1 MFPFSVLAWTW
12 LAASTA
18 SVGIEVPAFLRVQP
32 PDSVALHREA
42 RDLQSR
48 FERHRV
54 RDLPRTLAGGL
65 RECDEVIGRLCIW
78 DEADDEWNPRPEPPT
93 IRRARNALLA
103 DLAALAEAIP
113 GDHWLFGQRIRYL
126 AEADRLEEAEAL
138 AALCGLPDRWRCA
151 AYLGLALHL
160 QGRTVEAAR
169 AFDRALAAMPGEL
182 AVEWTNPEPVLGGQ
196 LLEWAGEQPDSAG
209 AVARLWT
216 LADPL
221 LLAPGNDRWTGHL
234 TRWTYAMSFGN
245 ARNPHG
251 MRWGR
256 DLTQAAVRYGW
267 SVAWEKGWPS
277 GGTATSPVVG
287 RDPPAAARTFPPR
300 DVLAPSE
307 DDSVLTWTLPSG
319 HARSAYLSPHL
330 DSLGALDGQIGRFWR
345 RGHVLIV
352 AAATVPEWPE
362 LDPPQRSARA
372 GLFLIDGTSID
383 GTSSEHEARRED
395 LGPVLDMRTT
405 PDSTGAVR
413 LAGGVPHTEWGFAS
427 LEVWDMD
434 RRRAQRLR
442 VGMSLRPVPPDLFA
456 LSDLV
461 LVHADGQL
469 ANAGGE
475 GEPTSP
481 ATLATMEEV
490 IGSLRTRPEAEGDDV
505 LGVAL
510 EVYGLGYRAESVGFR
525 AWVEDHNPSAFRR
538 LARRLGLASPA
549 EKVSIQWQEAGPS
562 RPGPFLRVFSVRLPG
577 LDPGAYDV
585 VVEVS
590 APGRMPLS
598 RRRAFAV
605 PAAR

>member
-12 LAASTA
+12 LAASPA
-18 SVGIEVPAFLRVQP
+18 SVGGEAPAFLRVQP

-42 RDLQSR
+42 RNLQSR

-54 RDLPRTLAGGL
+54 RDLPRTLAGGS

-93 IRRARNALLA
+93 IRRARNVLLT
-103 DLAALAEAIP
+103 DLAALADAIP

-126 AEADRLEEAEAL
+126 AEADRLEDAEAL
-138 AALCGLPDRWRCA
+138 ASSCGLPDRWRCA
-151 AYLGLALHL
+151 AYLGFALHL
-160 QGRTVEAAR
+160 QSRTVEAAR
-169 AFDRALAAMPGEL
+169 AFDRALASMPDEL
-182 AVEWTNPEPVLGGQ
+182 AAEWRDPEPVLGGR

-209 AVARLWT
+209 AVARLWE

-234 TRWTYAMSFGN
+234 ARWTYAMSFGN

-277 GGTATSPVVG
+277 GGTAASPVVG
-287 RDPPAAARTFPPR
+287 RDPPAAARTFPSR

-307 DDSVLTWTLPSG
+307 DDSVLTWTLPPG

-345 RGHVLIV
+345 RDHVLIV
-352 AAATVPEWPE
+352 AAASVPEWPD

-372 GLFLIDGTSID
+372 GLFLIDG
-383 GTSSEHEARRED
+383 AN
-395 LGPVLDMRTT
+395 GPVLDLRTT
-405 PDSTGAVR
+405 PDSTAAVR
-413 LAGGVPHTEWGFAS
+413 LAGGVPHTDWGFAS
-427 LEVWDMD
+427 LEVWDPD

-442 VGMSLRPVPPDLFA
+442 LGMSLRPVPPDLFA

-461 LVHADGQL
+461 LL
-469 ANAGGE
+469 NAGGA
-475 GEPTSP
+475 GEPTSGAGEP
-481 ATLATMEEV
+481 TSLATFAAFATMEEV
-490 IGSLRTRPEAEGDDV
+490 IGTLRARPRAEGNDV

-525 AWVEDHNPSAFRR
+525 AWVEDGNPSAFRR
-538 LARRLGLASPA
+538 LARRLGLAGPA
-549 EKVSIQWQEAGPS
+549 EKVSVQWHEAGPD

-590 APGRMPLS
+590 TPGRMPLS
-598 RRRAFAV
+598 RRRAFTV
-605 PAAR
+605 PASR

>member
-1 MFPFSVLAWTW
+1 MFPFSVLAWTS
-12 LAASTA
+12 LAASPA
-18 SVGIEVPAFLRVQP
+18 SGGVEAPVFLGVQP

-42 RDLQSR
+42 RDLQGR

-54 RDLPRTLAGGL
+54 RDLPRTLAGGS

-78 DEADDEWNPRPEPPT
+78 DEADDEWDPRPEPPT
-93 IRRARNALLA
+93 IRRARNVLLT

-126 AEADRLEEAEAL
+126 AEADRLEDAEVL
-138 AALCGLPDRWRCA
+138 AISCGLPDRWRCA
-151 AYLGLALHL
+151 AYLGFALHL
-160 QGRTVEAAR
+160 QSRTVEAAR
-169 AFDRALAAMPGEL
+169 AFERALAAMPDER
-182 AVEWTNPEPVLGGQ
+182 AAEWTDPEPVLGGR

-209 AVARLWT
+209 AVARLWE

-234 TRWTYAMSFGN
+234 ARWTYAMSFGN

-277 GGTATSPVVG
+277 GGSATSPVVG

-300 DVLAPSE
+300 DVLVPSE
-307 DDSVLTWTLPSG
+307 DDSVLTWTLPPG

-345 RGHVLIV
+345 RDHVLIV
-352 AAATVPEWPE
+352 AAASVPVWPE
-362 LDPPQRSARA
+362 LDTPRRSARA
-372 GLFLIDGTSID
+372 GLFLIDG
-383 GTSSEHEARRED
+383 AN
-395 LGPVLDMRTT
+395 GPVLDLRTT
-405 PDSTGAVR
+405 PDSTAAVR
-413 LAGGVPHTEWGFAS
+413 LAGGVPHTDWGFAS
-427 LEVWDMD
+427 LEVWDPD

-461 LVHADGQL
+461 LVNAGGEL
-469 ANAGGE
+469 ANAGGA
-475 GEPTSP
+475 GEPTSEAGEP
-481 ATLATMEEV
+481 TSLATFATMEDV
-490 IGSLRTRPEAEGDDV
+490 IGSLRVRPRAEGDDV

-525 AWVEDHNPSAFRR
+525 AWVEDRNPSAFRR
-538 LARRLGLASPA
+538 LARRLGLAGPA
-549 EKVSIQWQEAGPS
+549 EKVSVQWHEAGPD

-598 RRRAFAV
+598 RRRAFTV
-605 PAAR
+605 PSSR